1 MPDIGSVWLIG
12 GSGDM
17 RDNIFGYAH
26 MKIAGLVIFQII
38 IAAKPA
44 KHRHLG
50 LFWRKAGSA
59 IHPRMHQ
66 IRLFALYDG
75 IDFGFLSPFQHWVK
89 AQNMMVK
96 FTIIYQF
103 QKSLMWAANQNLFN
117 ASDGKCADRINCTGF
132 GAALFCPSN
141 DMKNFHGLRN
151 SLLLTWR

>member
-1 MPDIGSVWLIG
+1 MPNIGFVWLVG

-17 RDNIFGYAH
+17 RDNILGDAH
-26 MKIAGLVIFQII
+26 VKIAGLVIFQII

-66 IRLFALYDG
+66 IGLFALYDG
-75 IDFGFLSPFQHWVK
+75 VDFGLLNPFQHRVK
-89 AQNMMVK
+89 AQKMMLK
-96 FTIIYQF
+96 IAIIHQF
-103 QKSLMWAANQNLFN
+103 QKGWMRAANHNLFN
-117 ASDGKCADRINCTGF
+117 ASGGKCADRVNGTGF

-141 DMKNFHGLRN
+141 DVKNFHGLRH
-151 SLLLTWR
+151 SLLLA